1 MSIKRWFST
10 LTILYLKLFQYEKYL
25 DQTVISP
32 IFDHV
37 NLQINELLALYDSDL
52 GLRNMS
58 LDEICE
64 NAMIEVCFSHTQD
77 LARMHVELI
86 KELGTIHMFMISA

>member
-25 DQTVISP
+25 DQSVISP
-32 IFDHV
+32 IFDSV
-37 NLQINELLALYDSDL
+37 NHQIDELLALYDSDL
-52 GLRNMS
+52 DLRHMS

-77 LARMHVELI
+77 LARMHMELI
-86 KELGTIHMFMISA
+86 KELGTIQLFLISA